1 MDVPPDLPNVN
12 QLIGPALTGRFSK
25 QMAIQRDSAPQAS
38 LILST
43 TFDEVY
49 KDSKWCKVLDKAYC
63 DWELCDSFIERHGK
77 TLIIDCAKKED
88 YTELFSEQ
96 GLLRDCAL
104 TMLFSD

>member
-1 MDVPPDLPNVN
+1 MDVPPDLPDVN
-12 QLIGPALTGRFSK
+12 QLIGPALTGASK
-25 QMAIQRDSAPQAS
+25 QIVIQRDGAPQAS
-38 LILST
+38 LILSL
-43 TFDEVY
+43 TFHEVY

-63 DWELCDSFIERHGK
+63 DWELCDSFVERHGK

-96 GLLRDCAL
+96 GLLRDRAL